1 LSKKVVISEFLPKIF
16 ILNAVYK
23 HDWCLVRRIFLYFH
37 QLVHFPQ
44 GEYEGVFPKDLRHR
58 TATRTKFGAHFW
70 RRLIAN
76 IDLAQN
82 DPKDPFGATIWQRFG
97 EAIKHLCISIFEI
110 MI

>member
-1 LSKKVVISEFLPKIF
+1 LARLDESIAAFNQRF
-16 ILNAVYK
+16 ILNL
-23 HDWCLVRRIFLYFH
+23 WN
-37 QLVHFPQ
+37 Q
-44 GEYEGVFPKDLRHR
+44 GKRSSAQ

-97 EAIKHLCISIFEI
+97 ESIKHLCISIFEI